1 MKRIILWC
9 FILSMLLNLFPP
21 VYAAEEQEDT
31 IILTDT
37 FYVPTTRKIHSLQV
51 SFNPSWFRN
60 DARIYNHDLAKLSL
74 GLATSAFRPNR
85 RLIKENE
92 PTDYNLRSFLNQAGF
107 TDLRSDDYNKDPGKK
122 Q

>member
-1 MKRIILWC
+1 MKMKRIILWC

-60 DARIYNHDLAKLSL
+60 DARIYNHDLAKLSRTCNFCIPPEQAAHQRKRAD
-74 GLATSAFRPNR
+74 GL
-85 RLIKENE
+85 
-92 PTDYNLRSFLNQAGF
+92 
-107 TDLRSDDYNKDPGKK
+107 
-122 Q
+122 